1 MLDVLKGKP
10 GCSGKYSMKYNIHF
24 QKKKVRKRSP
34 ILLWPVGKKGVNKQ
48 VNHGECRVVKGSV
61 AV

>member
-1 MLDVLKGKP
+1 
-10 GCSGKYSMKYNIHF
+10 MKYNIQF